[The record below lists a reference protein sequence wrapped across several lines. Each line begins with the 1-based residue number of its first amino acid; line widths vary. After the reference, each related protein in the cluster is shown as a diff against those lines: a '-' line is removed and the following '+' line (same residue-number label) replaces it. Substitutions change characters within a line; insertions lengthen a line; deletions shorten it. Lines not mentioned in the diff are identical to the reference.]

1 MKFGIVGNLSKPGLP
16 KAASDM
22 LGRLQQ
28 RSVDYVVQDELARIV
43 LSQDPKCRISDDSMI
58 PIERIPERCDIVI
71 AFGGDGT
78 ILRTARLIGRRGI
91 PIIAVNL
98 GKLGF
103 LAEFSVSDIPV
114 LLDRILDKNYQIEDK
129 MILDGK
135 VVNDELT
142 PLYALNDVVIDKGA
156 FSRLIDIETYVNGEY
171 LVTYS
176 CDGLILST
184 PTGST
189 GYSLSAMGPIVD
201 PRGEV
206 IIINPITPHTLTARP
221 VIVPD
226 TSVIRAIIHSQ
237 AEHVHIAADGQVNA
251 VYVPPIEVVVRK
263 ADFTIKLV
271 KRTDHSYFDVLR
283 TKLMWG
289 QDIRSTRKGP

>member
-1 MKFGIVGNLSKPGLP
+1 MKFGIVGNLSKPELW

-22 LGRLQQ
+22 LGRFQQ
-28 RSVDYVVQDELARIV
+28 RGVEYIVQDELARMAV
-43 LSQDPKCRISDDSMI
+43 QYEPKCRIPQESTA
-58 PIERIPERCDIVI
+58 PIDRIPDQCEIVI

-78 ILRTARLIGRRGI
+78 ILRTARLIGRRRN
-91 PIIAVNL
+91 PIIGVNL

-103 LAEFSVSDIPV
+103 LAEFSVEDIPM
-114 LLDRILDKNYQIEDK
+114 LIDRILDKKFQIEDR
-129 MILDGK
+129 MILDGRITG
-135 VVNDELT
+135 NDGITLN
-142 PLYALNDVVIDKGA
+142 ALNDIVIDKGA
-156 FSRLIDIETYVNGEY
+156 YSRLIHIETYVDNDY

-189 GYSLSAMGPIVD
+189 GYSLSAMGPIVV
-201 PRGEV
+201 PSGQV

-226 TSVIRAIIHSQ
+226 TSIIRTIIHSE
-237 AEHVHIAADGQVNA
+237 AEHVQVTADGQVNA
-251 VYVPPIEVVVRK
+251 VYKPPVELVVRK
-263 ADFTIKLV
+263 ADFAVRLV
-271 KRTDHSYFDVLR
+271 KRTDRSYFDVLR

-289 QDIRSTRKGP
+289 KDIRSTR